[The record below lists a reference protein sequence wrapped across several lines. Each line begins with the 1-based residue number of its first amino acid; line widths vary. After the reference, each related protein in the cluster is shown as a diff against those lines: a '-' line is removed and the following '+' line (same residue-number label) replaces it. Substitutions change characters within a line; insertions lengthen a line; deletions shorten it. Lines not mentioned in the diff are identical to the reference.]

1 MTSLLESDDPRVTP
15 LRDGVA
21 GRSLEGIMRAEV
33 YLDTK
38 TMSCAVPAA
47 GVHRAPDAASE
58 QMDQLLFG
66 ETFEVIEEEGGYFWG
81 QARRDG
87 YVGFVAASAL
97 TAPAPEP
104 THRVAAIRT
113 YAFAE
118 PSIKTRA
125 SGPYSLNA
133 LVAVE
138 AQEGTLC
145 KVAGAGWIAAG
156 HLAPIG
162 VFETDVAAVA
172 ERFLGAPYLWG
183 GRESLGLDCSGLVQ
197 QALFACGLAC
207 PRDADQQAGLGHA
220 IAREAF
226 GRGDLVFW
234 KGHVAIGLDET
245 RIVHAN
251 GHHMMVAIEPL
262 ETAIER
268 IEASGVGPPTHYRRL

>member
-1 MTSLLESDDPRVTP
+1 
-15 LRDGVA
+15 
-21 GRSLEGIMRAEV
+21 
-33 YLDTK
+33 
-38 TMSCAVPAA
+38 MSCAVPAA
-47 GVHRAPDAASE
+47 GVHRAPDGASE

-66 ETFEVIEEEGGYFWG
+66 ETFEVIEEEGGYYWG

-97 TAPAPEP
+97 AAPAPEP

-118 PSIKTRA
+118 ASIKSRA
-125 SGPYSLNA
+125 SGPYSQNA
-133 LVAVE
+133 LAAVE
-138 AQEGTLC
+138 AQEGRLC
-145 KVAGAGWIAAG
+145 KVAGAGWIAAE

-162 VFETDVAAVA
+162 LFETDVAAVA

-183 GRESLGLDCSGLVQ
+183 GRESLGVDCSGLVQ

-207 PRDADQQAGLGHA
+207 PRDTDQQAGLGHA
-220 IAREAF
+220 ITRQAF

-234 KGHVAIGLDET
+234 NGHVAIGLDGT
-245 RIVHAN
+245 RVVHAN

-268 IEASGVGPPTHYRRL
+268 IEAAGVGPPTAFRRL

>member
-1 MTSLLESDDPRVTP
+1 MSFDGRVTP

-21 GRSLEGIMRAEV
+21 ARALEGVAPAEV
-33 YLDTK
+33 YLDPK
-38 TMSCAVPAA
+38 ARACVVAAA
-47 GVHRAPDAASE
+47 GLHRAPDAASE

-66 ETFEVIEEEGGYFWG
+66 EVFDLLEEEAGGWIWG

-87 YVGFVAASAL
+87 YVGFVAAASLA
-97 TAPAPEP
+97 APGPEP

-113 YAFAE
+113 YAFAG
-118 PSIKTRA
+118 PSIKAQA

-138 AQEGTLC
+138 AEEGRLR
-145 KVAGAGWIAAG
+145 KIAGGGWIAAE
-156 HLAPIG
+156 HLAPVG
-162 VFETDVAAVA
+162 VFETDPAAVA

-197 QALFACGLAC
+197 QALMACGRAC
-207 PRDADQQAGLGHA
+207 PRDADQQAGLGEP
-220 IAREAF
+220 IDRQAF
-226 GRGDLVFW
+226 GRNDLVFW
-234 KGHVAIGLDET
+234 EGHVAIGLDDA

-262 ETAIER
+262 DETIAR
-268 IEASGVGPPTHYRRL
+268 IAAAGHGQPTGYRRI

>member
-1 MTSLLESDDPRVTP
+1 VTALLESDDPRVTP

-97 TAPAPEP
+97 TTPAPEP

-138 AQEGTLC
+138 AQEGKLC
-145 KVAGAGWIAAG
+145 KVPGAGWMAAG

-162 VFETDVAAVA
+162 VFEADVAAVA

-207 PRDADQQAGLGHA
+207 PRDTDQQASLGHA
-220 IAREAF
+220 IPRQAF

-234 KGHVAIGLDET
+234 RGHVAIGLGDG

-251 GHHMMVAIEPL
+251 GHHMATAVEALAEAVA
-262 ETAIER
+262 R
-268 IEASGVGPPTHYRRL
+268 ISAGGSDPTGYRRL